1 VVGAGGAGFPTHL
14 KLQTA
19 VETVI
24 ANGAECE
31 PLLAQDKAT
40 MLHQPQAVV
49 EGLNLLAQA
58 VGAKRKII
66 AVKKKYNSATTA
78 LEKFKDDCEI
88 LTLPDYY
95 PVGDEVEIIKLATG
109 KTVPEDGLPLDVG
122 VVVDNV
128 ETLANIAQAIKG
140 EAVTARWVTVC
151 GEVKVPQ
158 VMKAPI
164 GVKIS
169 DVVGLCGG
177 SLIENPAFYIG
188 GPMMGAVVEGDFP
201 VSKTLTGVFV
211 LPPEH
216 PLLVKRALR
225 MAWIL
230 RQAQSACT
238 DCRLCTD
245 SCPRFL
251 LGHDIEP
258 HKIMRIVSLSME
270 GRTREVLSAHLCC
283 FCGVCEYAC
292 PMSLSP
298 RRVYEKTWEQLNREG
313 ITFPHIRRD
322 LQTHPM
328 RAFRRIPSGRLLS
341 RLGLNKYNVEVK
353 YDDTKWSPKE
363 VTILLKQHIGAPA
376 EAIVSAGDKILRGQV
391 IGEIPEGKIS
401 ARVHSSID
409 GQVIAVKDEKI
420 TVRAN

>member
-1 VVGAGGAGFPTHL
+1 VGAGGAGFPTHI

>member
-1 VVGAGGAGFPTHL
+1 VVGAGGAGFPTHI

>member
-1 VVGAGGAGFPTHL
+1 
-14 KLQTA
+14 